1 MSIAWATP
9 FDARISASMTVA
21 VVPAA
26 LVMVTTPPALTMVR
40 ISPPTVG
47 AWYVPSSPSE
57 TRYRP
62 AITWRRRT
70 AVRAGLSWRR
80 ASKSSAGILSKA
92 SLVGARTVNGPS
104 MKKRKQFRKRL
115 VEKTFKDFCK
125 EIIK

>member
-26 LVMVTTPPALTMVR
+26 LVMVTTPPALTIVK

-47 AWYVPSSPSE
+47 ASYVPSSPSVE
-57 TRYRP
+57 RCRP
-62 AITWRRRT
+62 AITWRKRT
-70 AVRAGLSWRR
+70 AVRAGLSWSR

-104 MKKRKQFRKRL
+104 IKKEKQF
-115 VEKTFKDFCK
+115 FNG
-125 EIIK
+125 